1 MCKVH
6 LAAGVYQPVWM
17 LQSSTSQSA
26 GLRQQYS
33 TTLRHEQPHSF
44 TEERSACMM
53 APHSASCLCPHHP
66 VCLYKLQVQT
76 RQQYRPTSMQADTL
90 VLPLLLSL
98 SPIVSA
104 APQERLGNVL
114 ETAGLNSVP
123 MMGRKRA
130 PIDLPSFTS
139 GFLPPKYPKYMRV
152 RTNKRGE
159 DGEEKKT
166 SLAATWASILG
177 SRPASMYNNVP
188 GKRRPWT
195 SSWANIMV
203 KPASLYQKSP
213 GKRTAVPSDWGSG
226 YDNLLRSPQGFRFH
240 SGGQDYLA
248 RDLLFKRAKEVVR
261 PLPEKNDEAEKEK
274 KSEDAAG
281 PKTKKDAEPSVAA
294 TTEEE
299 SHENGVETSFE
310 PFNNQWVEN
319 FESLMADASLV
330 RTLLPSFILS
340 ACFHA
345 SS

>member
-1 MCKVH
+1 
-6 LAAGVYQPVWM
+6 
-17 LQSSTSQSA
+17 
-26 GLRQQYS
+26 
-33 TTLRHEQPHSF
+33 
-44 TEERSACMM
+44 
-53 APHSASCLCPHHP
+53 
-66 VCLYKLQVQT
+66 
-76 RQQYRPTSMQADTL
+76 MQADTL
-90 VLPLLLSL
+90 VLPILISL
-98 SPIVSA
+98 FSPIVSA

-159 DGEEKKT
+159 EEKT
-166 SLAATWASILG
+166 SLAATWASIMG
-177 SRPASMYNNVP
+177 SKPASMYNNVP

-203 KPASLYQKSP
+203 KPASLYQNSPP

-261 PLPEKNDEAEKEK
+261 PVPEKKDETKEEEAKKKK
-274 KSEDAAG
+274 KSEEAG
-281 PKTKKDAEPSVAA
+281 PKIKKDAEPSVAA
-294 TTEEE
+294 TVDEE
-299 SHENGVETSFE
+299 SQENEVETSYE
-310 PFNNQWVEN
+310 PFNNQWLEN

-330 RTLLPSFILS
+330 RALLPPFMLS
-340 ACFHA
+340 TCLLSRFFLVPT
-345 SS
+345 

>member
-1 MCKVH
+1 
-6 LAAGVYQPVWM
+6 
-17 LQSSTSQSA
+17 
-26 GLRQQYS
+26 
-33 TTLRHEQPHSF
+33 
-44 TEERSACMM
+44 
-53 APHSASCLCPHHP
+53 
-66 VCLYKLQVQT
+66 
-76 RQQYRPTSMQADTL
+76 
-90 VLPLLLSL
+90 
-98 SPIVSA
+98 
-104 APQERLGNVL
+104 
-114 ETAGLNSVP
+114 
-123 MMGRKRA
+123 
-130 PIDLPSFTS
+130 
-139 GFLPPKYPKYMRV
+139 
-152 RTNKRGE
+152 
-159 DGEEKKT
+159 
-166 SLAATWASILG
+166 
-177 SRPASMYNNVP
+177 MYNNVP

-261 PLPEKNDEAEKEK
+261 PVPEKKDEAKEEK
-274 KSEDAAG
+274 KKKKSKDVAG

-299 SHENGVETSFE
+299 SQENGVEASFE
-310 PFNNQWVEN
+310 PFNNQWLEN

-330 RTLLPSFILS
+330 RALLPSFILS

>member
-1 MCKVH
+1 
-6 LAAGVYQPVWM
+6 
-17 LQSSTSQSA
+17 
-26 GLRQQYS
+26 
-33 TTLRHEQPHSF
+33 
-44 TEERSACMM
+44 
-53 APHSASCLCPHHP
+53 
-66 VCLYKLQVQT
+66 
-76 RQQYRPTSMQADTL
+76 MQADIL
-90 VLPLLLSL
+90 VLPLLISLS

-159 DGEEKKT
+159 EGEEKES
-166 SLAATWASILG
+166 SLAATWASIMG

-203 KPASLYQKSP
+203 KPASLYQKAP

-261 PLPEKNDEAEKEK
+261 PVPEKKDEAKEK
-274 KSEDAAG
+274 KSEDAAR
-281 PKTKKDAEPSVAA
+281 PKTKKDAEPSVTAA
-294 TTEEE
+294 IEEE
-299 SHENGVETSFE
+299 SQENVGAETSFE
-310 PFNNQWVEN
+310 PFNNQWLEN

-330 RTLLPSFILS
+330 R
-340 ACFHA
+340 A
-345 SS
+345 

>member
-1 MCKVH
+1 MK
-6 LAAGVYQPVWM
+6 
-17 LQSSTSQSA
+17 
-26 GLRQQYS
+26 
-33 TTLRHEQPHSF
+33 
-44 TEERSACMM
+44 
-53 APHSASCLCPHHP
+53 
-66 VCLYKLQVQT
+66 
-76 RQQYRPTSMQADTL
+76 ADN
-90 VLPLLLSL
+90 LLLIIAFYSNAL
-98 SPIVSA
+98 A

-159 DGEEKKT
+159 EKT
-166 SLAATWASILG
+166 SLAATWASIMG

-203 KPASLYQKSP
+203 KPASLYQNSPP

-261 PLPEKNDEAEKEK
+261 PVPEKKDETKEEEKKKK
-274 KSEDAAG
+274 KSEDPG
-281 PKTKKDAEPSVAA
+281 PKIKKDAEPSAA
-294 TTEEE
+294 STVEEE
-299 SHENGVETSFE
+299 SQENGVETSFE
-310 PFNNQWVEN
+310 PFNNQWLEN

-330 RTLLPSFILS
+330 RALLPPFMLS
-340 ACFHA
+340 TCLLSRFFLVPT
-345 SS
+345 

>member
-1 MCKVH
+1 
-6 LAAGVYQPVWM
+6 
-17 LQSSTSQSA
+17 
-26 GLRQQYS
+26 
-33 TTLRHEQPHSF
+33 
-44 TEERSACMM
+44 
-53 APHSASCLCPHHP
+53 
-66 VCLYKLQVQT
+66 
-76 RQQYRPTSMQADTL
+76 MQADTL
-90 VLPLLLSL
+90 VLPFLISL
-98 SPIVSA
+98 SPIVTA

-114 ETAGLNSVP
+114 DTAGLNSVP

-159 DGEEKKT
+159 EEGEEKKT
-166 SLAATWASILG
+166 SLAATWRSIMG

-203 KPASLYQKSP
+203 KPASLYQKSQ

-261 PLPEKNDEAEKEK
+261 PVPEKKDEVKEEKKK

-294 TTEEE
+294 TVEEE
-299 SHENGVETSFE
+299 SQETEVETNFE
-310 PFNNQWVEN
+310 PFNNQWLEN

-330 RTLLPSFILS
+330 RALLPSFILS